1 MMEKLREFGLDSI
14 FDSNAV
20 MQKMQIAR
28 DRGISSDKLFE
39 NMERIGENARQ
50 GREYKRLYFKW
61 K

>member
-14 FDSNAV
+14 FDSNAIMER
-20 MQKMQIAR
+20 MQTAR
-28 DRGISSDKLFE
+28 DRGISSEKLLE
-39 NMERIGENARQ
+39 NMQRIGENAAQ

>member
-14 FDSNAV
+14 FDSNAI

-39 NMERIGENARQ
+39 NMERIGERS
-50 GREYKRLYFKW
+50 REGQTYKRLYFKW